1 APLNGAAGLVWVA
14 CGAEIAA
21 ALSVIPTA
29 PLNGAAGLVWVACG
43 AEIAAALS
51 VIPTAPLNGAAGLV
65 WVACGEEIAAALSV
79 IPTCPIP
86 SFRLLLPPPLSI
98 PPLSLLFQS
107 PSKRCCWS
115 GVGGMRRRD
124 SSSTLCHPHVPNPF
138 FPLAPPPPSLS
149 HPSPSSSRAPLNGAA
164 GLVWVACGEEIAAAL
179 SVIPTCPIPSF
190 RLLLPP
196 PSLSH
201 PSPSSSRAPLNGAAG
216 LSPSKRCCWSAVG
229 GMRRRDSSSTLCQTH
244 VPNPFFPLAPPPP
257 SLSHHSPSSSRA
269 PLNGAAGLVWVA
281 CGAEIAAALSDIPT
295 APLNGAAGLVWVACG
310 EEIAAALSVI
320 PTCPIPSFRL
330 LLPPPSLSHP
340 SPSSSRAPLNG
351 AAGLVW
357 VACGAE
363 IATALSVIPTAP
375 LNGAAG
381 LVWVACGEEIAA
393 ALSVIPT
400 CPIPSFRLLLPP
412 PSLSHPSPSSSRA
425 PLNGAAGLVWVACGA
440 EIAAA
445 LSVIPIAPLNGAAG
459 LLWVACGA
467 EIAAALSVKPT
478 APLNGAAGLV
488 WVACGAEIAAALSVI
503 PTAPLNGAA
512 GLVWVACGEEIA
524 AALSVIPTCPIPSF
538 RLLLPPPSLSHP
550 SPSSSRAPLNGAA
563 GLVWVACGAEIA
575 AALSVIPTAPLNG
588 AAGLVWVACGAEI
601 AAAVSVIPTAPLNG
615 AAGLLWVA
623 CGAEI
628 AAALS
633 VIPTAPLNG
642 AAGLVW
648 VACGAEI
655 AAALSVIPTAPLN
668 GAAGLAWVA
677 CGAEI
682 AAALSVIPTCPI
694 PCFRLL
700 LPPPSLSHPSPSSSR
715 APLNGA
721 SGRVCGMRRS
731 V

>member
-1 APLNGAAGLVWVA
+1 APLNGAAGLVVVACGAEIAAALSVIPTCPIPSFRLLLPPPSLSHHSPSSSRAPLNGAAGLVWVA

-21 ALSVIPTA
+21 ALSVIPTCHFPFFPLA
-29 PLNGAAGLVWVACG
+29 PSPPPSPLYPTLSLLFQSPLNGAAGLSPSNGAAGLVWVACG

-124 SSSTLCHPHVPNPF
+124 CSSTLCHPHVPNPF

-164 GLVWVACGEEIAAAL
+164 GLLWVACGAEIAAAL
-179 SVIPTCPIPSF
+179 SVKPTCPIPSF

-201 PSPSSSRAPLNGAAG
+201 
-216 LSPSKRCCWSAVG
+216 
-229 GMRRRDSSSTLCQTH
+229 
-244 VPNPFFPLAPPPP
+244 
-257 SLSHHSPSSSRA
+257 HSPSSSR
-269 PLNGAAGLVWVA
+269 
-281 CGAEIAAALSDIPT
+281 
-295 APLNGAAGLVWVACG
+295 
-310 EEIAAALSVI
+310 
-320 PTCPIPSFRL
+320 
-330 LLPPPSLSHP
+330 
-340 SPSSSRAPLNG
+340 
-351 AAGLVW
+351 
-357 VACGAE
+357 
-363 IATALSVIPTAP
+363 
-375 LNGAAG
+375 
-381 LVWVACGEEIAA
+381 
-393 ALSVIPT
+393 
-400 CPIPSFRLLLPP
+400 
-412 PSLSHPSPSSSRA
+412 
-425 PLNGAAGLVWVACGA
+425 
-440 EIAAA
+440 
-445 LSVIPIAPLNGAAG
+445 
-459 LLWVACGA
+459 
-467 EIAAALSVKPT
+467 

-524 AALSVIPTCPIPSF
+524 AALSVIPT
-538 RLLLPPPSLSHP
+538 
-550 SPSSSRAPLNGAA
+550 APLNGAA

-588 AAGLVWVACGAEI
+588 AAGL
-601 AAAVSVIPTAPLNG
+601 
-615 AAGLLWVA
+615 LWVA

-633 VIPTAPLNG
+633 VIPTCPILSFRLLLPPPLS
-642 AAGLVW
+642 
-648 VACGAEI
+648 I
-655 AAALSVIPTAPLN
+655 PPLSLLFQSPSKRAPLN

-715 APLNGA
+715 APKRCFW
-721 SGRVCGMRRS
+721 SRVWHAAQRVAGGLQRGL
-731 V
+731 

>member
-1 APLNGAAGLVWVA
+1 APLNGAAGLVWAA

-21 ALSVIPTA
+21 ALSVI
-29 PLNGAAGLVWVACG
+29 
-43 AEIAAALS
+43 
-51 VIPTAPLNGAAGLV
+51 
-65 WVACGEEIAAALSV
+65 
-79 IPTCPIP
+79 
-86 SFRLLLPPPLSI
+86 
-98 PPLSLLFQS
+98 
-107 PSKRCCWS
+107 
-115 GVGGMRRRD
+115 
-124 SSSTLCHPHVPNPF
+124 
-138 FPLAPPPPSLS
+138 
-149 HPSPSSSRAPLNGAA
+149 
-164 GLVWVACGEEIAAAL
+164 
-179 SVIPTCPIPSF
+179 
-190 RLLLPP
+190 
-196 PSLSH
+196 
-201 PSPSSSRAPLNGAAG
+201 
-216 LSPSKRCCWSAVG
+216 
-229 GMRRRDSSSTLCQTH
+229 
-244 VPNPFFPLAPPPP
+244 
-257 SLSHHSPSSSRA
+257 
-269 PLNGAAGLVWVA
+269 
-281 CGAEIAAALSDIPT
+281 
-295 APLNGAAGLVWVACG
+295 
-310 EEIAAALSVI
+310 
-320 PTCPIPSFRL
+320 
-330 LLPPPSLSHP
+330 
-340 SPSSSRAPLNG
+340 
-351 AAGLVW
+351 
-357 VACGAE
+357 
-363 IATALSVIPTAP
+363 
-375 LNGAAG
+375 
-381 LVWVACGEEIAA
+381 
-393 ALSVIPT
+393 
-400 CPIPSFRLLLPP
+400 
-412 PSLSHPSPSSSRA
+412 
-425 PLNGAAGLVWVACGA
+425 
-440 EIAAA
+440 
-445 LSVIPIAPLNGAAG
+445 
-459 LLWVACGA
+459 
-467 EIAAALSVKPT
+467 PT

-588 AAGLVWVACGAEI
+588 AAGLVWVACGEEIAAALSVIPTCPIPSFRLLLPPPSLSHPSPSSSRAPQNGAAGLSPSKRCCWSAVGGMRRRDSSSTLCQTHVPNPFFPLAPPPPSLSHHSPSSSRAPLNGAAGLVWVACGAEIAAALSVIATAPLNGAAGLVWVACGEEIAAALSVIPTAPLNGAAGLVWVACGAEIAAALSVIPTAPLNGAAGLVWVACGAEI

-655 AAALSVIPTAPLN
+655 AAALSVIPTCPTPSFRLLLPPPSLSLPSPSSSRAPLN